1 MSPWS
6 DSGGG
11 QQHHGKQQQSNPL
24 DAALDEITDHLD
36 MSKFQVIGT
45 PSTLSVFSD
54 TSRSIIATPGP
65 EPQCLLACAT
75 LGKGTHCCCRG
86 MKGNTELMIMLPT
99 DEESKVAV
107 GVMQR
112 ARRWVARSRR
122 AMLVRFYEDH
132 NIVMSRNDYDVVS
145 FRTNDLSLSNPATPQ
160 EANRL
165 LSLVRD
171 EGVGLLI
178 GINGWG
184 WECLNRGHTIAE
196 HPMQEVALQA
206 GICFESE
213 YLPGQRPLTSD
224 RRLTVLSEV
233 SKDSFHTLI
242 PLMKVCVVPGKSTR
256 MGDIVLQA
264 VNKRLH
270 LSSEDTSKIRQ
281 LLTEAATGRWRNG
294 DGFAPQRI
302 PGDVSMNDVLGLA
315 GKDFPG
321 VCPAAAQDALSRSEG
336 VTNEEVEVRFE
347 AITKDT
353 PHSSVTGRSFDP
365 WISTGVYARPGQA
378 IRVRLESLVE
388 AGSSQEASKGE
399 GRSVSMA
406 DALPDDFGFR
416 VRIGCHKDDNTKHDS
431 WRRWP
436 RISAVSKDILSGRN
450 LEVEL
455 VSVFGGLVYLER
467 IRENGVEAG
476 QGCRRRNQPQRGF
489 YFDGVC
495 TRARWGAV
503 AVVVERSVDAR
514 RASTAGEDGWADTV
528 TDFWDRVI
536 RSHCDIACRPVCG
549 EERFRFVFDVEISAG
564 WMHSGYPIMAH
575 ENSTAEDSCAV
586 WGDGGNLRGAHRPG
600 KLLLEGDW
608 GLFHE
613 LGHHFQRRRWTY
625 KSCGEVTVNLFSMYS
640 MMTIIG
646 RKIPTRDME
655 NVREGHEDA
664 EKFIAERIRSEGR
677 GRAIYSAAHNRSPI
691 TDALDDWSPWVGLT
705 MYVDVIETFG
715 WDLLRNVLR
724 SYEKDGTYDEE
735 PDPTEWWTR
744 VSRACGKGLS
754 MYCRVWGV
762 PIDLDKMD
770 REGGNP
776 NDQWLP
782 AWIQQKLIVMVWRLS
797 YFVSCKVGDWILPM
811 AATAAKASVKSKGK
825 EIKTKDIRKNGKK
838 AAPVHKEDTKK
849 SESSSESID
858 DIFGALKKSTRSTST
873 STKTKDTPKEQ
884 QPAAP
889 PDPRAQRTIHSDSAT
904 AREVTGSEPRKGYK
918 IYTEEELKIGQ
929 GGNTPD
935 CPFDCWCCF

>member
-1 MSPWS
+1 MSFDPFNQMPTGGYANS
-6 DSGGG
+6 IHVTMVDSGGG
-11 QQHHGKQQQSNPL
+11 QQHGKQQQQQSSPL

-36 MSKFQVIGT
+36 MNKFQVIGT

-75 LGKGTHCCCRG
+75 LGKGRIVAVGHEG
-86 MKGNTELMIMLPT
+86 YIPLAYDNAPT
-99 DEESKVAV
+99 DEQSKVAV

-281 LLTEAATGRWRNG
+281 LLTEAATGRWRSG
-294 DGFAPQRI
+294 DGVKKTNLMQLVATFLEFAPQRI

-365 WISTGVYARPGQA
+365 RISTGVYARPGQA

-467 IRENGVEAG
+467 IRENGVQPSKAAG
-476 QGCRRRNQPQRGF
+476 GGGINLNVDSILMACARVQGGVPSLWWSNGQWMLGGHPVGNLRNLPRAQDAYPPWGEVQAKH
-489 YFDGVC
+489 VILSLP
-495 TRARWGAV
+495 TRLLLPHALA
-503 AVVVERSVDAR
+503 
-514 RASTAGEDGWADTV
+514 AGEDGWADTV

-549 EERFRFVFDVEISAG
+549 EERFRFAFDVEISAG

-664 EKFIAERIRSEGR
+664 EKFIAERVRLEGG
-677 GRAIYSAAHNRSPI
+677 GRAIYSAGHNRSPI

-782 AWIQQKLIVMVWRLS
+782 AWMQQKLM
-797 YFVSCKVGDWILPM
+797 
-811 AATAAKASVKSKGK
+811 
-825 EIKTKDIRKNGKK
+825 
-838 AAPVHKEDTKK
+838 
-849 SESSSESID
+849 
-858 DIFGALKKSTRSTST
+858 
-873 STKTKDTPKEQ
+873 
-884 QPAAP
+884 
-889 PDPRAQRTIHSDSAT
+889 
-904 AREVTGSEPRKGYK
+904 
-918 IYTEEELKIGQ
+918 
-929 GGNTPD
+929 
-935 CPFDCWCCF
+935 